1 MLHYNNT
8 RWGRPWSSWLWMC
21 WACFLSPEG
30 YVVLDQ
36 SANTT
41 AERLVNKMFCHFDV
55 PEELHNDQG
64 WNFEAAM
71 FSKVF

>member
-1 MLHYNNT
+1 M
-8 RWGRPWSSWLWMC
+8 
-21 WACFLSPEG
+21 
-30 YVVLDQ
+30 VLDQ